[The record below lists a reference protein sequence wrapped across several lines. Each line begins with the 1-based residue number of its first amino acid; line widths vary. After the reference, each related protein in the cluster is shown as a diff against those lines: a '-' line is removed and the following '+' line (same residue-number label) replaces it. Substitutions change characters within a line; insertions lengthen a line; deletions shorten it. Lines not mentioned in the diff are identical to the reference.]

1 LKPAIAGQNPANHK
15 DSIMSTHVQAATAY
29 TRAEA
34 LKKLGLS
41 SRTTLTN
48 YCNILSIPHGLHSFS
63 AEEFQKLAALREWR
77 LRGGRIS
84 DFFKHDQSQKDCA

>member
-1 LKPAIAGQNPANHK
+1 M
-15 DSIMSTHVQAATAY
+15 SIHVQVATGH

-48 YCNILSIPHGLHSFS
+48 YCNVLSIPHGLHRFT
-63 AEEFQKLAALREWR
+63 AEEFEKLTALREWR

-84 DFFKHDQSQKDCA
+84 DFCLSNPSQEKYA

>member
-1 LKPAIAGQNPANHK
+1 
-15 DSIMSTHVQAATAY
+15 MSTHVHETLAF

-48 YCNILSIPHGLHSFS
+48 YCNILGIPHGLHRFS
-63 AEEFQKLAALREWR
+63 AEEFQKLSDLRAWR

-84 DFFKHDQSQKDCA
+84 DFLLKIDTQENCA